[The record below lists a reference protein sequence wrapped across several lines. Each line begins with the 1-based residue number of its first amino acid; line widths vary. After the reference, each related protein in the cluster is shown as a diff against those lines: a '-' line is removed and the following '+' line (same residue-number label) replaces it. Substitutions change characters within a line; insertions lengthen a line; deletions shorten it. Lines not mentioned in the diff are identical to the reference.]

1 VTNVDVFI
9 NCPFDAEYRP
19 AFEALIFAI
28 TASGYQV
35 RCALEEDNS
44 ADIRHEKL
52 CRLIRES
59 DRSIHDLSRVELG
72 KNNLPRFNMPY
83 ELGLT
88 HGAIKF
94 GGRRQRTKTACIMV
108 AEPYAMPAYISDLAG
123 NDPFAHHNDPGRVVR
138 IVRNYLHRTPDG
150 QLLPGPASIL
160 AQFARFKQ
168 DLPRIAADFDI
179 DSHEID
185 PYEGYKSYLVFLTT
199 FMTETT

>member
-59 DRSIHDLSRVELG
+59 DRSDPRSLSR
-72 KNNLPRFNMPY
+72 
-83 ELGLT
+83 
-88 HGAIKF
+88 
-94 GGRRQRTKTACIMV
+94 RTR
-108 AEPYAMPAYISDLAG
+108 EEQP
-123 NDPFAHHNDPGRVVR
+123 
-138 IVRNYLHRTPDG
+138 TPL
-150 QLLPGPASIL
+150 QHAL
-160 AQFARFKQ
+160 
-168 DLPRIAADFDI
+168 
-179 DSHEID
+179 
-185 PYEGYKSYLVFLTT
+185 
-199 FMTETT
+199 